1 MRRFQSMPFTATVQ
15 SLTKTA
21 GSGGE
26 TIGLMVLMS
35 TCPEEEEEHEVEE
48 EGQVED
54 VEGHGCQEGVS
65 LQKEETKEKNLTYL
79 LFHHELE
86 PFCRPVRP

>member
-1 MRRFQSMPFTATVQ
+1 M
-15 SLTKTA
+15 
-21 GSGGE
+21 
-26 TIGLMVLMS
+26 
-35 TCPEEEEEHEVEE
+35 EE

-86 PFCRPVRP
+86 PFADQSGPSSVILKYSCAWSLQSITPSIGCSLLAH